1 LVTKREPTCVCV
13 SPPCMF
19 TCVRVCW
26 CVRVCECVCVCVYV
40 RVRVCVCS
48 HFRGINLITHIAANE
63 KLSTLFCMPDT
74 LGILPLE
81 NAFFLCEE
89 KKSRVH
95 MVCEHPNTNTSFHM
109 SIISWISLL
118 SHALGKAFE
127 PQRKLLMIKPK

>member
-1 LVTKREPTCVCV
+1 MCAFLLRVCLRAYVYVGAYVCV
-13 SPPCMF
+13 SVCACVF
-19 TCVRVCW
+19 TCVY
-26 CVRVCECVCVCVYV
+26 VCVCVHIFAASIS
-40 RVRVCVCS
+40 S
-48 HFRGINLITHIAANE
+48 H
-63 KLSTLFCMPDT
+63 TLLRMKSSLPFFACPIHLAFCHWKMR
-74 LGILPLE
+74 
-81 NAFFLCEE
+81 FFLCEE